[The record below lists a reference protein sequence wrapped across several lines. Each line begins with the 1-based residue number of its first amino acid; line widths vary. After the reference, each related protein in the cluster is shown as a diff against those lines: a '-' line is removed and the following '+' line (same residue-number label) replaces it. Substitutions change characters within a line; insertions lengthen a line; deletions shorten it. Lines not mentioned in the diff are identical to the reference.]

1 MREMQ
6 YRAGGSKIFEVF
18 YDFDAGNKLV
28 QVGVDVLRNPAI
40 ELIENSP
47 GLSATLWLSG
57 PVFYFMGTLR
67 SNFQLRVKTSGGKP
81 IATLS

>member
-1 MREMQ
+1 MINCPRSPEWEVQ
-6 YRAGGSKIFEVF
+6 WRAGGSTIFEVF
-18 YDFDAGNKLV
+18 YDFGAGNKLV

-57 PVFYFMGTLR
+57 PVFIFTAPAAVISSL
-67 SNFQLRVKTSGGKP
+67 
-81 IATLS
+81 A

>member
-1 MREMQ
+1 MQ
-6 YRAGGSKIFEVF
+6 HRAGGSKIFEVF
-18 YDFDAGNKLV
+18 YNFGAGNKLV

-57 PVFYFMGTLR
+57 PVFYFPGDSL
-67 SNFQLRVKTSGGKP
+67 SNFQPRVKTSGGNP
-81 IATLS
+81 IATFSW